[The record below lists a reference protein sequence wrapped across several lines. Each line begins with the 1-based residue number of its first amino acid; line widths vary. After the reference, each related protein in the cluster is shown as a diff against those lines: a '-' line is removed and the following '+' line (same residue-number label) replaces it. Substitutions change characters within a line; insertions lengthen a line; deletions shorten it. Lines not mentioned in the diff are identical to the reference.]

1 MDPRKINRTGVPL
14 DQNNLGVCVVYYFIM
29 LIYYMLYLTYHYV
42 EYTDLG
48 KLKFSEKN
56 PLQIFVISLHV
67 HECTAISAYISNFIW
82 TLFLLESGFAPEFGG
97 PCRHEYF

>member
-29 LIYYMLYLTYHYV
+29 FTYYMLYLTYHYV

-56 PLQIFVISLHV
+56 PLQFFLSVFMSMSELPFQP
-67 HECTAISAYISNFIW
+67 TFP
-82 TLFLLESGFAPEFGG
+82 TLYGLFS
-97 PCRHEYF
+97 Y

>member
-1 MDPRKINRTGVPL
+1 MTEIQKEIMDPRKINRTGVPL

-48 KLKFSEKN
+48 KLKFSEKIPCN
-56 PLQIFVISLHV
+56 FFLSVFMSM
-67 HECTAISAYISNFIW
+67 SALPFQPTFP
-82 TLFLLESGFAPEFGG
+82 TLYGLFS
-97 PCRHEYF
+97 Y